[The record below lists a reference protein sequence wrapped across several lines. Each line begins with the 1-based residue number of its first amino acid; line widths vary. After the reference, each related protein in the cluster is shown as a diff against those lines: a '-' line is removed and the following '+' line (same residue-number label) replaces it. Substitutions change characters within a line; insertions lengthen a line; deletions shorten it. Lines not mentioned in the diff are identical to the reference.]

1 MRRWMAGGFIGTYL
15 LMLVFGLFSHAL
27 GYKSSSHVG
36 MYFLVWDMYCGWCG
50 YEVRHHIIAQGES
63 GQYYEV
69 TPPPWGEFVPF
80 GSAERHH
87 YDCSAAFTGTIAAHI
102 LDHTDHEP
110 ITEVSLIEE
119 AWSKK
124 YNLPDSIYE
133 SRYEAPNQK
142 QSYFRTRVLLSSDGT
157 VRERYFDWT
166 SWLSHQAVIDNPRLQ
181 QDMASRPFLS
191 LQGVQRVNHNTTR
204 KVP

>member
-1 MRRWMAGGFIGTYL
+1 MRRWMAGGCIGTYL
-15 LMLVFGLFSHAL
+15 LILVFGLMSHAL
-27 GYKSSSHVG
+27 GYQTNSHVG
-36 MYFLVWDMYCGWCG
+36 MYFIVWDMYCGWCG
-50 YEVRHHIIAQGES
+50 YEVRHHIIAQGDS

-69 TPPPWGEFVPF
+69 TPAPWGEFVPF

-87 YDCSAAFTGTIAAHI
+87 YDGAASFTGTIAAHI

-124 YNLPDSIYE
+124 YNLPESIYE
-133 SRYEAPNQK
+133 RRYETPREK

-157 VRERYFDWT
+157 VRDRSYDWT

-181 QDMASRPFLS
+181 KDMAGRPFLT
-191 LQGVQRVNHNTTR
+191 LPEVQRVNYSTTR
-204 KVP
+204 NVP